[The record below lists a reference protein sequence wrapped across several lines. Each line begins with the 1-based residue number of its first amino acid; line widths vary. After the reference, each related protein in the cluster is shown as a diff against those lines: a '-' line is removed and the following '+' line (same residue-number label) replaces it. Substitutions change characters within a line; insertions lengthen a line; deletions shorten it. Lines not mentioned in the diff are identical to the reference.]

1 MEDYMVFQED
11 GDYEICDRN
20 YVPIP
25 LEYYKEMRHLS
36 AAEFGELVRMILYF
50 NLTGKV
56 PKAEGI
62 LLHYVDRVMETQN
75 RFNKGWNQVKE
86 ARKEAGRKG
95 AAIRRERDSKAEQKV
110 AKLSKAKQTKTETE
124 TKIETETLNQSQSQK
139 IAGRNIDHCLLPTAE
154 TESPVDPVQSVTMAM
169 RRLLSMKISK
179 TCLTEIREYV
189 ARLGADTC
197 IYAVERAA
205 DESQCSWKY
214 VRGILK
220 DLEQKGISSRSQ
232 AESDRNRFI
241 QPPTSRQ
248 NTGHVSQYQTHEN
261 TTLSELE
268 RMAIAQALAEED

>member
-1 MEDYMVFQED
+1 MEEYMVFQED

-124 TKIETETLNQSQSQK
+124 TKATQAKSFADDTAKSASSDSFIGK
-139 IAGRNIDHCLLPTAE
+139 IVDAIKNI
-154 TESPVDPVQSVTMAM
+154 
-169 RRLLSMKISK
+169 
-179 TCLTEIREYV
+179 
-189 ARLGADTC
+189 
-197 IYAVERAA
+197 
-205 DESQCSWKY
+205 
-214 VRGILK
+214 
-220 DLEQKGISSRSQ
+220 
-232 AESDRNRFI
+232 F
-241 QPPTSRQ
+241 
-248 NTGHVSQYQTHEN
+248 
-261 TTLSELE
+261 
-268 RMAIAQALAEED
+268 